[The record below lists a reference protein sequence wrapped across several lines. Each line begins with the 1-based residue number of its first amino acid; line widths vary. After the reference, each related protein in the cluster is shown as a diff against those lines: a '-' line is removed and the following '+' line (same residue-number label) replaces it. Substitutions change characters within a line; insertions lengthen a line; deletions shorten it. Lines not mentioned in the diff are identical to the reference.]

1 MLLGLAYACNYG
13 GMMTPISSMQNVLAV
28 SYLQQVR
35 SFLGFGVSLD
45 WNYFSRVLLLYLLY
59 QAGFTVTFGRWI
71 CVSLP
76 FCVLNTL
83 LAWAYLIV
91 VIKPDDIKA
100 IPVIVYERGLPVFGK
115 RNVTVIATSLLTI
128 LLFANFTYVKFIFGE
143 IGIVAALYVAFMFG
157 SGILSEVSG

>member
-1 MLLGLAYACNYG
+1 
-13 GMMTPISSMQNVLAV
+13 MTPISSMQNVLAV
-28 SYLQQVR
+28 SYLQQV
-35 SFLGFGVSLD
+35 GSLF
-45 WNYFSRVLLLYLLY
+45 FSCKLLLEARAHFPPSYFILGV

-83 LAWAYLIV
+83 LAWAYLII

-157 SGILSEVSG
+157 SGILSEVHCNTQSADT